1 MTNNEDTSANH
12 DKAMSNLLQLYTSF
26 INSLDGSPD
35 AFATAEPIMD
45 RVFDPSFI
53 LNVTDDGP
61 KDLQWYRCF
70 AKSFA
75 TQRDTAK
82 VTHIK
87 PTNDGNGI
95 QVTIKN
101 VVAGVEI
108 DLITFNGTAKQNENG
123 EYKLSYFEVC
133 QDQDTPSKTKHQHLE
148 NVEKMVRLVEGI
160 SEEDDPTLSC
170 FYAK

>member
-53 LNVTDDGP
+53 LNVTDDGQ
-61 KDLQWYRCF
+61 KDLQWYRSF

-108 DLITFNGTAKQNENG
+108 DLITYNGTAKQKENG
-123 EYKLSYFEVC
+123 EYKLTYFEVC
-133 QDQDTPSKTKHQHLE
+133 QDTPSKTKHQHLE

-160 SEEDDPTLSC
+160 SEDDDPTLSC

>member
-1 MTNNEDTSANH
+1 MTNYEDTSANN
-12 DKAMSNLLQLYTSF
+12 KAMSNLLQLYTSF

-108 DLITFNGTAKQNENG
+108 DLITYNGTATQKENG
-123 EYKLSYFEVC
+123 EYKLTYFEVC
-133 QDQDTPSKTKHQHLE
+133 QDQDTPSKTKHHYLE

-160 SEEDDPTLSC
+160 SEEDDPTITC

>member
-1 MTNNEDTSANH
+1 MTNYEDTSANH

-26 INSLDGSPD
+26 INSFDGSPD

-53 LNVTDDGP
+53 LNVTDDGQ
-61 KDLQWYRCF
+61 KDMQWYRNF

-108 DLITFNGTAKQNENG
+108 DLITYNGTAKQNENG
-123 EYKLSYFEVC
+123 EYQLTYFEVC
-133 QDQDTPSKTKHQHLE
+133 QDQDTPSKTNHHLE
-148 NVEKMVRLVEGI
+148 NVEKMVRLVTI
-160 SEEDDPTLSC
+160 V
-170 FYAK
+170 